1 MFKRILIVAVTIA
14 LVAILGVTAYSR
26 LYLPT
31 TRPILNGA
39 PLVLPG
45 KLEKLSADPL
55 GSQPQADRQR
65 FGVAMHDAVSAIAP
79 DYRIETEELYVRR
92 TGYDWVALEKMASPY
107 LDQYGL
113 TLAEQGQEQVG
124 GETVDYLMWRP
135 EWLRS
140 IVDDRIVLAV
150 ALRTLLEPDYGT
162 MIFGYFVLRP
172 R

>member
-1 MFKRILIVAVTIA
+1 MVKRVLIVVVTIA
-14 LVAILGVTAYSR
+14 LVATLGVTAYTR
-26 LYLPT
+26 LYVPT

-39 PLVLPG
+39 PLVLPD
-45 KLEKLSADPL
+45 KVEKLSADPL
-55 GSQPQADRQR
+55 SGQPQADQER
-65 FGVAMHDAVSAIAP
+65 FTVALHDAVTAIAP
-79 DYRIETEELYVRR
+79 DYRIDTEELYVRR
-92 TGYDWVALEKMASPY
+92 TGYDWVALRKMASPY
-107 LDQYGL
+107 LDQFGMS
-113 TLAEQGQEQVG
+113 LAEEGQEDVD

-162 MIFGYFVLRP
+162 MVFGYFVLRP